1 MLIEGIVVLSARK
14 SDDRIVRSEG
24 LYDSSARDL
33 CPAASAYYLSQVYGE
48 MGKTDLA
55 EKYQRISDEL
65 NGSVE

>member
-1 MLIEGIVVLSARK
+1 MHDLENAERCYLKALE
-14 SDDRIVRSEG
+14 DDDE
-24 LYDSSARDL
+24 DFTA
-33 CPAASAYYLSQVYGE
+33 AYYLSQVYSE